1 MIPPAF
7 EPAPSLAVVAQT
19 CGLLEARVTQ
29 FASRSFNHFFGQVSG
44 NTARYGDIGAF
55 AWYATRSGFDT
66 RGAHRRQLRRYP
78 SGLEDSDNL
87 KRSG

>member
-1 MIPPAF
+1 MSIPSFSP
-7 EPAPSLAVVAQT
+7 EPIVSPVPQPT
-19 CGLLEARVTQ
+19 EELEARVNRP
-29 FASRSFNHFFGQVSG
+29 ASRSFNHFFGQVSG

-66 RGAHRRQLRRYP
+66 RGAHRRQLHRYP
-78 SGLEDSDNL
+78 TGLEDSDNL